1 MIGLE
6 IFGSS
11 FFVNRKICYT
21 FWHRTIGIFKFLIP
35 KFQRFVRWKKSKCL
49 CLPSLSLALQT
60 SWLFSAW
67 CCDLSFVDVDFWEI
81 DWKKRIITYGLDE
94 NRSIFAWTWKKLSR
108 FYAFVA
114 SLLGKTTF
122 QERQRKEREI
132 FERNQGKKW
141 YDHSLRQIFCCCWGP
156 RVVIS

>member
-108 FYAFVA
+108 FFCM
-114 SLLGKTTF
+114 LLL
-122 QERQRKEREI
+122 QVCWERQLFKKDSAKSEKYLKEI
-132 FERNQGKKW
+132 KGKNGMITVWDK
-141 YDHSLRQIFCCCWGP
+141 YF
-156 RVVIS
+156 VVVGARG